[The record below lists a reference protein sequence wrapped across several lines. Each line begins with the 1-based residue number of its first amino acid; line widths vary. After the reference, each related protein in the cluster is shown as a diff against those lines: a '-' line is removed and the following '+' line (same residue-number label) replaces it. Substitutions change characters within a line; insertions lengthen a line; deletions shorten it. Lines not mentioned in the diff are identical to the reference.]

1 MRYLLP
7 ILCILGL
14 YFILLGCQPPPCSDD
29 GCPEFEKLNEQLVQ
43 TYTLGSFESKRF
55 IREKFGRE
63 YSEFFDKIDD
73 DLDKQENS

>member
-1 MRYLLP
+1 MTR
-7 ILCILGL
+7 
-14 YFILLGCQPPPCSDD
+14 
-29 GCPEFEKLNEQLVQ
+29 FEKLNEQLVQ